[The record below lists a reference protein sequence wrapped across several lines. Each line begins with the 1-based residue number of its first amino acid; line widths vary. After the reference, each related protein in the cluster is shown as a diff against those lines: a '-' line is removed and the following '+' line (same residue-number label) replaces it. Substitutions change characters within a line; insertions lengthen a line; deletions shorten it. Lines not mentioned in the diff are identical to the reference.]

1 MPWKKNGSKCV
12 MKCKRDDNFDLLI
25 IIAGTIFFILL
36 SAISWALVC
45 GIVKIITLCIGCAF
59 NLKVATL
66 VWLIVIVLGIAVRR

>member
-1 MPWKKNGSKCV
+1 

-45 GIVKIITLCIGCAF
+45 GIIKIITLCAGCAF

-66 VWLIVIVLGIAVRR
+66 VWLIVIVLGVAVRR